1 MSEEEKP
8 LEEKGGLDEEEKNL
22 KKLIKEFVKRAINNL
37 DPNQKSTKYVD
48 ILEKCDFRNHQYKG
62 TTIHM
67 SFGKKGNVTYVPF
80 IAFLNY
86 GQKINKGG
94 LFPVILF
101 YTKAKETQEHDVYPD
116 SFIVSNGISAINSPQ
131 EGWKDDIVKNKERIV
146 SRAWFKA
153 LFPSPKQQERY
164 YGNSY
169 IDKSFRVRSEND
181 INDDI
186 IKSINNVIDEFHRQF
201 SDNSNTNS
209 TSNPSTNPNTDN
221 NFSKNIILYGPPG
234 TGKTYNAIKYAMAI
248 VKEKESDL
256 VSTRSENYEERKER
270 LKKYKEEGQIVF
282 VTFHQSY
289 CYEDFIEGI
298 KAYTDEKGNIIYS
311 IKPGV
316 FKELV
321 DKAKENSNKNY
332 VIIIDEI
339 NRGNISNIF
348 GELITLIE
356 EDKRLDE
363 TNEIKVKLPYSKE
376 DFGVPSNLY
385 IIGTMNTAD
394 RSIALLD
401 TALRRRFEFIE
412 MMPNPDKILDIK
424 VVEDNGEYAEIQ
436 LGELL
441 KSINERIEG
450 LLDRDHTI
458 GHAYFMAEAKEKNN
472 EKIITIKALKRLFK
486 NKIIPLLQEY
496 FYEDYSKIKMI
507 LSDELIEFIEKTTIE
522 GIDVERI
529 DGGDK
534 KVEDEINAFVNIYS
548 TNKDKKESSKEVQ
561 NTIEENNS
569 SSSK

>member
-1 MSEEEKP
+1 MSEEEKKE
-8 LEEKGGLDEEEKNL
+8 LSEEEL
-22 KKLIKEFVKRAINNL
+22 KEVIKKFVKRAIHNL
-37 DPNQKSTKYVD
+37 NSNKEEQNLYTKDIIGENDEYKSTK
-48 ILEKCDFRNHQYKG
+48 
-62 TTIHM
+62 IHM
-67 SFGKKGNVTYVPF
+67 SFGKGSVAYVPF

-86 GQKINKGG
+86 GQKIIKGS

-101 YTKAKETQEHDVYPD
+101 YTKAKKTQEHDEDPD
-116 SFIVSNGISAINSPQ
+116 SFIVSNGISIEDPPQ

-181 INDDI
+181 INDDV

-209 TSNPSTNPNTDN
+209 TSNPSNNPNTNN
-221 NFSKNIILYGPPG
+221 NFPKNIILYGPPG
-234 TGKTYNAIKYAMAI
+234 TGKTYDTINYAMAI
-248 VKEKESDL
+248 IEKSDL

-298 KAYTDEKGNIIYS
+298 KADTDEKGNIIYS

-316 FKELV
+316 FKQLV

-356 EDKRLDE
+356 EDKRLGE

-412 MMPNPDKILDIK
+412 MMPNPEEILHIK
-424 VVEDNGEYAEIQ
+424 VVKDNGEDAKIR

-458 GHAYFMAEAKEKNN
+458 GHAYFMAEEKEKNN
-472 EKIITIKALKRLFK
+472 EKIITIKALNRLFK

-496 FYEDYSKIKMI
+496 FYEDYSKITMVLGDK
-507 LSDELIEFIEKTTIE
+507 FIEKITIE
-522 GIDVERI
+522 GIDGDGKKEIYRVSEKVKNEALEI
-529 DGGDK
+529 DD
-534 KVEDEINAFVNIYS
+534 FLSIYS
-548 TNKDKKESSKEVQ
+548 TNKDKKEPSEEVQ

>member
-1 MSEEEKP
+1 MSEEEKKE
-8 LEEKGGLDEEEKNL
+8 LSEEEL
-22 KKLIKEFVKRAINNL
+22 KEVIKKFVKRAIHNL
-37 DPNQKSTKYVD
+37 NSNKEEQKTSIRDIIGKNDEYKSTK
-48 ILEKCDFRNHQYKG
+48 
-62 TTIHM
+62 IHM
-67 SFGKKGNVTYVPF
+67 SFGIKGNVSYVPS
-80 IAFLNY
+80 IAFLKY
-86 GQKINKGG
+86 GQEAIKGIY
-94 LFPVILF
+94 PVILF
-101 YTKAKETQEHDVYPD
+101 YTKAKKTDDEDPD
-116 SFIVSNGISAINSPQ
+116 SFIVANGISTINPPQ
-131 EGWKDDIVKNKERIV
+131 EGWKDDIVKNKEQIS
-146 SRAWFKA
+146 SRAWFRA
-153 LFPSPKQQERY
+153 LFPGKKKQEKY

-181 INDDI
+181 INDDV
-186 IKSINNVIDEFHRQF
+186 IKSTNNVIDEFHRQF

-209 TSNPSTNPNTDN
+209 TSNPRTNPNTNN
-221 NFSKNIILYGPPG
+221 NFPKNIILYGPPG
-234 TGKTYNAIKYAMAI
+234 TGKTYDTINYAIAI
-248 VKEKESDL
+248 IEKSDL

-316 FKELV
+316 FKQLV

-356 EDKRLDE
+356 EDKRLGE

-412 MMPNPDKILDIK
+412 MMPNTDKILDIK
-424 VVEDNGEYAEIQ
+424 VVKDNGEDAKIR
-436 LGELL
+436 LGKLL
-441 KSINERIEG
+441 ESINERIEG

-458 GHAYFMAEAKEKNN
+458 GHAYFMSEAKEKNN
-472 EKIITIKALKRLFK
+472 EKIITIKALNRLFK

-496 FYEDYSKIKMI
+496 FYEDYSKIKMV
-507 LSDELIEFIEKTTIE
+507 LSDKFIEKITIE
-522 GIDVERI
+522 EIY
-529 DGGDK
+529 GD
-534 KVEDEINAFVNIYS
+534 
-548 TNKDKKESSKEVQ
+548 DKKEIYRVSEKVKNETLGIDDFLSIYLTNTDKKEPSEEVQ

>member
-1 MSEEEKP
+1 MSEEEKKE
-8 LEEKGGLDEEEKNL
+8 LSAEEL
-22 KKLIKEFVKRAINNL
+22 KEVIKKFVERAIHNL
-37 DPNQKSTKYVD
+37 DPNKEKQETSIRDIIGKNDEYKSTK
-48 ILEKCDFRNHQYKG
+48 
-62 TTIHM
+62 IHM
-67 SFGKKGNVTYVPF
+67 SFGIKGNVSYVPF
-80 IAFLNY
+80 IAFLKY
-86 GQKINKGG
+86 GQEAIKGIY
-94 LFPVILF
+94 PVILF
-101 YTKAKETQEHDVYPD
+101 YTKAKKTQEHDEDPD
-116 SFIVSNGISAINSPQ
+116 SFIVANSISTINPPQ

-153 LFPSPKQQERY
+153 LFPSPRQQERY

-181 INDDI
+181 INDDV

-201 SDNSNTNS
+201 SYNSNTNS
-209 TSNPSTNPNTDN
+209 TSNPSANPNTNTNN
-221 NFSKNIILYGPPG
+221 NFPKNIILYGPPG
-234 TGKTYNAIKYAMAI
+234 TGKTYDTINYAMVI
-248 VKEKESDL
+248 IEKSDL

-316 FKELV
+316 FKQLV

-356 EDKRLDE
+356 EDKRLGE

-412 MMPNPDKILDIK
+412 MMPNTDKILDIK
-424 VVEDNGEYAEIQ
+424 VVKDNGEDAKIR
-436 LGELL
+436 LGKLL
-441 KSINERIEG
+441 ESINERIEG

-472 EKIITIKALKRLFK
+472 EKIITIKALNRLFK

-496 FYEDYSKIKMI
+496 FYEDYSKIKMV
-507 LSDELIEFIEKTTIE
+507 LSDKFIEKITIE
-522 GIDVERI
+522 GIDG
-529 DGGDK
+529 DDK
-534 KVEDEINAFVNIYS
+534 KEIYRVSEKVKNEALEIDDFLSIYS
-548 TNKDKKESSKEVQ
+548 TNKDKKEPSEETQ

-569 SSSK
+569 SSFK